1 MLTIGQLAAYA
12 GVTVRA
18 VRHYHQIGLLPE
30 PERDASGYR
39 RYGATAVV
47 SLIKIRTLANAG
59 VPLSQI
65 GQMLE
70 ADASTFAEA
79 VQRIDS
85 HLRDEIERLETSRK
99 QIAQLAAG
107 DSLALPP
114 EVISYLDR
122 LREIGA
128 SERMVEA
135 ERDGWILVAARWPD
149 RIRESMPAKLAQL
162 DDPQLV
168 RLYRVLSEIFDSD
181 AGDDPRLEEA
191 ADIMAGLAEQAYAS
205 GEINLGEVAHD
216 DLPFDL
222 LDALAVE
229 SDPRA
234 ERLLDLMRERGWA
247 GWTRL
252 GAAGGA
258 ARLGSTAS
266 VHTEPSEPPGRRVQ
280 HHHRRC
286 RRARTTSTKSPSE
299 PSARTDDLHR
309 ARPRRGHPADA
320 RRAPAD
326 RAPAGQIIRNVAQIL
341 KAEQEPDAACQP
353 IARDHRATASR
364 SRRVKCI
371 ESSSRMS
378 EVCHLVAPSRG
389 VAEL

>member
-18 VRHYHQIGLLPE
+18 VRHYHQTGLLPE

-70 ADASTFAEA
+70 ADAPAFAEA

-85 HLRDEIERLETSRK
+85 HLRGEIERLETSRK

-114 EVISYLDR
+114 EVISYLGR

-128 SERMVEA
+128 SERMLA
-135 ERDGWILVAARWPD
+135 GERDGWILVAARWPD
-149 RIRESMPAKLAQL
+149 RIREFIAEKLAQL
-162 DDPQLV
+162 EDPQLV

-181 AGDDPRLEEA
+181 AGDDSRLAEA
-191 ADIMAGLAEQAYAS
+191 ADIMAGLFEQAYTS
-205 GEINLGEVAHD
+205 GEFNPGEVAQD
-216 DLPFDL
+216 DLAFDL

-229 SDPRA
+229 SDPRSG
-234 ERLLDLMRERGWA
+234 RMMDLMRERGWA

-252 GAAGGA
+252 E
-258 ARLGSTAS
+258 RLA
-266 VHTEPSEPPGRRVQ
+266 EPPG
-280 HHHRRC
+280 
-286 RRARTTSTKSPSE
+286 
-299 PSARTDDLHR
+299 
-309 ARPRRGHPADA
+309 
-320 RRAPAD
+320 
-326 RAPAGQIIRNVAQIL
+326 
-341 KAEQEPDAACQP
+341 
-353 IARDHRATASR
+353 
-364 SRRVKCI
+364 
-371 ESSSRMS
+371 
-378 EVCHLVAPSRG
+378 
-389 VAEL
+389 

>member
-85 HLRDEIERLETSRK
+85 HLRDDIERLETSRK

-128 SERMVEA
+128 SERMVEG
-135 ERDGWILVAARWPD
+135 ERDGWILVAARWPEH
-149 RIRESMPAKLAQL
+149 IREWMPGKLAQL
-162 DDPQLV
+162 DDPQVV
-168 RLYRVLSEIFDSD
+168 RLYRLLSEIFESD
-181 AGDDPRLEEA
+181 AGDDPRLQEA
-191 ADIMAGLAEQAYAS
+191 ADIMAGLAEQAYTS

-252 GAAGGA
+252 E
-258 ARLGSTAS
+258 RLA
-266 VHTEPSEPPGRRVQ
+266 EPP
-280 HHHRRC
+280 
-286 RRARTTSTKSPSE
+286 
-299 PSARTDDLHR
+299 D
-309 ARPRRGHPADA
+309 
-320 RRAPAD
+320 
-326 RAPAGQIIRNVAQIL
+326 
-341 KAEQEPDAACQP
+341 
-353 IARDHRATASR
+353 
-364 SRRVKCI
+364 
-371 ESSSRMS
+371 
-378 EVCHLVAPSRG
+378 
-389 VAEL
+389 

>member
-1 MLTIGQLAAYA
+1 MLTIGQLAAHA
-12 GVTVRA
+12 GLTVRA

-39 RYGATAVV
+39 RYGAMAVV
-47 SLIKIRTLANAG
+47 ALIKIRTLANAG

-85 HLRDEIERLETSRK
+85 HLRDEIERLEISRK

-107 DSLALPP
+107 DSLTLPP

-122 LREIGA
+122 LRQIGA

-149 RIRESMPAKLAQL
+149 QIGEVMRSKLAQL

-168 RLYRVLSEIFDSD
+168 RLYRVLSEIGESD
-181 AGDDPRLEEA
+181 AGEDDPRLAEA
-191 ADIMAGLAEQAYAS
+191 ADIMAGMAEQLHAA
-205 GEINLGEVAHD
+205 GEINLGDVAPD
-216 DLPFDL
+216 FLAFDL

-234 ERLLDLMRERGWA
+234 QRMLDLMRERGW
-247 GWTRL
+247 GSWTRTWPE
-252 GAAGGA
+252 
-258 ARLGSTAS
+258 RLA
-266 VHTEPSEPPGRRVQ
+266 EPP
-280 HHHRRC
+280 
-286 RRARTTSTKSPSE
+286 
-299 PSARTDDLHR
+299 D
-309 ARPRRGHPADA
+309 
-320 RRAPAD
+320 
-326 RAPAGQIIRNVAQIL
+326 
-341 KAEQEPDAACQP
+341 
-353 IARDHRATASR
+353 
-364 SRRVKCI
+364 
-371 ESSSRMS
+371 
-378 EVCHLVAPSRG
+378 
-389 VAEL
+389 

>member
-18 VRHYHQIGLLPE
+18 VRHYHQIGLLPQ
-30 PERDASGYR
+30 PVRDVSGYR
-39 RYGATAVV
+39 RYGPTAVV

-65 GQMLE
+65 AQMLE
-70 ADASTFAEA
+70 ANASTFAEA
-79 VQRIDS
+79 ARRIDS

-128 SERMVEA
+128 SERMVKG
-135 ERDGWILVAARWPD
+135 ERDGWILVAARWPEH
-149 RIRESMPAKLAQL
+149 IREWMPGKLAEL
-162 DDPQLV
+162 DDPQMV
-168 RLYRVLSEIFDSD
+168 RLYRVLSEIFESD
-181 AGDDPRLEEA
+181 AADDPRLEEA
-191 ADIMAGLAEQAYAS
+191 ADIMAALAEQAYTS

-252 GAAGGA
+252 E
-258 ARLGSTAS
+258 RLA
-266 VHTEPSEPPGRRVQ
+266 EPP
-280 HHHRRC
+280 
-286 RRARTTSTKSPSE
+286 
-299 PSARTDDLHR
+299 D
-309 ARPRRGHPADA
+309 
-320 RRAPAD
+320 
-326 RAPAGQIIRNVAQIL
+326 
-341 KAEQEPDAACQP
+341 
-353 IARDHRATASR
+353 
-364 SRRVKCI
+364 
-371 ESSSRMS
+371 
-378 EVCHLVAPSRG
+378 
-389 VAEL
+389 

>member
-39 RYGATAVV
+39 RYGPTAVV
-47 SLIKIRTLANAG
+47 SLIKIRTLADAG

-65 GQMLE
+65 RQMLE

-122 LREIGA
+122 LREIGV
-128 SERMVEA
+128 SERMVEG
-135 ERDGWILVAARWPD
+135 ERDGWILVAARWPE
-149 RIRESMPAKLAQL
+149 RIPEVMAGKLAQL

-168 RLYRVLSEIFDSD
+168 RLYRVLSEIFESD
-181 AGDDPRLEEA
+181 AGDDDPRLQEA
-191 ADIMAGLAEQAYAS
+191 ADIMAGLAEQAYTS

-216 DLPFDL
+216 DLPFAL

-247 GWTRL
+247 RWTRL
-252 GAAGGA
+252 E
-258 ARLGSTAS
+258 RLA
-266 VHTEPSEPPGRRVQ
+266 EPP
-280 HHHRRC
+280 
-286 RRARTTSTKSPSE
+286 
-299 PSARTDDLHR
+299 D
-309 ARPRRGHPADA
+309 
-320 RRAPAD
+320 
-326 RAPAGQIIRNVAQIL
+326 
-341 KAEQEPDAACQP
+341 
-353 IARDHRATASR
+353 
-364 SRRVKCI
+364 
-371 ESSSRMS
+371 
-378 EVCHLVAPSRG
+378 
-389 VAEL
+389 

>member
-39 RYGATAVV
+39 RYGPTAVV
-47 SLIKIRTLANAG
+47 SLIKIRTLADAG

-85 HLRDEIERLETSRK
+85 HLRYEIERLETSRK

-114 EVISYLDR
+114 EVIPYFDR

-128 SERMVEA
+128 SERIVEG
-135 ERDGWILVAARWPD
+135 ERDGWILLAARWPD
-149 RIRESMPAKLAQL
+149 RVRELMPGNLAQL
-162 DDPQLV
+162 DDPRLV
-168 RLYRVLSEIFDSD
+168 RLYRVLSEIFEND
-181 AGDDPRLEEA
+181 AGDDDPRLEEA
-191 ADIMAGLAEQAYAS
+191 ADIMAAMAEQAYAS
-205 GEINLGEVAHD
+205 GWTDPGEAAHD

-229 SDPRA
+229 SDPRV

-247 GWTRL
+247 GWIRL
-252 GAAGGA
+252 E
-258 ARLGSTAS
+258 RLA
-266 VHTEPSEPPGRRVQ
+266 EPP
-280 HHHRRC
+280 
-286 RRARTTSTKSPSE
+286 
-299 PSARTDDLHR
+299 D
-309 ARPRRGHPADA
+309 
-320 RRAPAD
+320 
-326 RAPAGQIIRNVAQIL
+326 
-341 KAEQEPDAACQP
+341 
-353 IARDHRATASR
+353 
-364 SRRVKCI
+364 
-371 ESSSRMS
+371 
-378 EVCHLVAPSRG
+378 
-389 VAEL
+389 

>member
-1 MLTIGQLAAYA
+1 MLTISQLAAYA

-30 PERDASGYR
+30 PKRDASGYR

-79 VQRIDS
+79 VQGIDS
-85 HLRDEIERLETSRK
+85 HLRDEIERLETGRK
-99 QIAQLAAG
+99 QIAQLGSWDA
-107 DSLALPP
+107 LALPP

-128 SERMVEA
+128 SERIVEG

-149 RIRESMPAKLAQL
+149 RIREMMPGKLAEL

-168 RLYRVLSEIFDSD
+168 RLYRVLSEILESD
-181 AGDDPRLEEA
+181 AADHSRLEEA
-191 ADIMAGLAEQAYAS
+191 ADIMAGLLERAYTSAEIYRA
-205 GEINLGEVAHD
+205 EVAQD
-216 DLPFDL
+216 DLAFDL

-234 ERLLDLMRERGWA
+234 ERMLELMRERGWN

-252 GAAGGA
+252 E
-258 ARLGSTAS
+258 RM
-266 VHTEPSEPPGRRVQ
+266 PQPPG
-280 HHHRRC
+280 
-286 RRARTTSTKSPSE
+286 
-299 PSARTDDLHR
+299 
-309 ARPRRGHPADA
+309 
-320 RRAPAD
+320 
-326 RAPAGQIIRNVAQIL
+326 
-341 KAEQEPDAACQP
+341 
-353 IARDHRATASR
+353 
-364 SRRVKCI
+364 
-371 ESSSRMS
+371 
-378 EVCHLVAPSRG
+378 
-389 VAEL
+389 

>member
-39 RYGATAVV
+39 RYGAMAVV

-65 GQMLE
+65 RQMLE

-122 LREIGA
+122 LREIGV

-135 ERDGWILVAARWPD
+135 ERDGWILMAARWPEH
-149 RIRESMPAKLAQL
+149 IREWMPEKLAQL
-162 DDPQLV
+162 DDPQVV
-168 RLYRVLSEIFDSD
+168 RLYRVLSEIFESD
-181 AGDDPRLEEA
+181 AGDDPLLKEA
-191 ADIMAGLAEQAYAS
+191 ADIMADLAEQAYTS
-205 GEINLGEVAHD
+205 GEINLGELAHD

-247 GWTRL
+247 RWTRL
-252 GAAGGA
+252 E
-258 ARLGSTAS
+258 RLA
-266 VHTEPSEPPGRRVQ
+266 EPP
-280 HHHRRC
+280 
-286 RRARTTSTKSPSE
+286 
-299 PSARTDDLHR
+299 D
-309 ARPRRGHPADA
+309 
-320 RRAPAD
+320 
-326 RAPAGQIIRNVAQIL
+326 
-341 KAEQEPDAACQP
+341 
-353 IARDHRATASR
+353 
-364 SRRVKCI
+364 
-371 ESSSRMS
+371 
-378 EVCHLVAPSRG
+378 
-389 VAEL
+389 

>member
-70 ADASTFAEA
+70 AGAPAFAEA
-79 VQRIDS
+79 VHRIDS
-85 HLRDEIERLETSRK
+85 HLREEIERLETSRK
-99 QIAQLAAG
+99 QIAQLADG

-149 RIRESMPAKLAQL
+149 RVRAWMPGKFAQL
-162 DDPQLV
+162 EDPQLV
-168 RLYRVLSEIFDSD
+168 RLYRVLSELLESD
-181 AGDDPRLEEA
+181 AVDDSLLEEA
-191 ADIMAGLAEQAYAS
+191 ADIMAGLFEQAYAS
-205 GEINLGEVAHD
+205 GELNLGDVAHD
-216 DLPFDL
+216 DLAFDL

-229 SDPRA
+229 SDPRTQ
-234 ERLLDLMRERGWA
+234 RLLDLMRKRGWS
-247 GWTRL
+247 GWNRTERL
-252 GAAGGA
+252 A
-258 ARLGSTAS
+258 
-266 VHTEPSEPPGRRVQ
+266 E
-280 HHHRRC
+280 
-286 RRARTTSTKSPSE
+286 
-299 PSARTDDLHR
+299 
-309 ARPRRGHPADA
+309 
-320 RRAPAD
+320 
-326 RAPAGQIIRNVAQIL
+326 PAGTLPIPQE
-341 KAEQEPDAACQP
+341 EQ
-353 IARDHRATASR
+353 
-364 SRRVKCI
+364 
-371 ESSSRMS
+371 
-378 EVCHLVAPSRG
+378 
-389 VAEL
+389 

>member
-1 MLTIGQLAAYA
+1 MLTISQLAAYA
-12 GVTVRA
+12 GVTARA

-30 PERDASGYR
+30 PQRDASGYR
-39 RYGATAVV
+39 RYGAKAVV

-65 GQMLE
+65 GQMLQ

-114 EVISYLDR
+114 EVTSYLDR
-122 LREIGA
+122 LRQIGV
-128 SERMVEA
+128 SEQVVDG

-149 RIRESMPAKLAQL
+149 RIHEVMHSKHAQL

-168 RLYRVLSEIFDSD
+168 RLYRVLSEIGDSD
-181 AGDDPRLEEA
+181 AGDDSRLEEA
-191 ADIMAGLAEQAYAS
+191 ADIMAGLAEQAYTP
-205 GEINLGEVAHD
+205 GEINVGEAVHD

-234 ERLLDLMRERGWA
+234 QRMLDLMRKRGWA
-247 GWTRL
+247 SWTRTRPE
-252 GAAGGA
+252 
-258 ARLGSTAS
+258 RLA
-266 VHTEPSEPPGRRVQ
+266 Q
-280 HHHRRC
+280 
-286 RRARTTSTKSPSE
+286 SP
-299 PSARTDDLHR
+299 D
-309 ARPRRGHPADA
+309 
-320 RRAPAD
+320 
-326 RAPAGQIIRNVAQIL
+326 
-341 KAEQEPDAACQP
+341 
-353 IARDHRATASR
+353 
-364 SRRVKCI
+364 
-371 ESSSRMS
+371 
-378 EVCHLVAPSRG
+378 
-389 VAEL
+389 